1 MRKNKK
7 MPAGPACSAFSA
19 ESRFKRMVEGLRREY
34 FFYCHGAD
42 GVFRYVS
49 PSIKNILGYSQ
60 AGFLKNF
67 DEYLTPAP
75 GNRLVAGHTRQS
87 IKGRRQPPYEVEI
100 YHKNGSIRTLEV
112 LEMPVRERG
121 RVVAVE
127 GIARDI
133 TEQKRLQSELAAHDR
148 EMTAQAALIL
158 RSSGDGIIGVDPEG
172 LVIFMNEAA
181 EKMLG
186 WRMDEMKGRALH
198 RAIHSKRP
206 DGILYPE
213 KDCPMSAVL
222 RRGKPGR
229 VEDEVLWRRDGSHF
243 PVSYS
248 VRPIIKD
255 GARAGAVITFR
266 DVAERKRLEEMR
278 EFLTHAIVHDLNNPL
293 TSIMAGAEMAAE
305 CPGHLPGC
313 ANRDQLAL
321 VSEAALEM
329 RKMISD
335 ILDINRMEQGK
346 MKLGRSSCSPSEMI
360 GSAASAMALA
370 AKYGSRGIAAAGAT
384 GLPGVM
390 ADERIIRRVLENLS
404 ANALRYA
411 PQGTTVKL
419 SASAGRRGTVRFS
432 VSDEGPG
439 VKRDHL
445 PRIFDKYFQSAPA
458 AAGSRAGKGIGL
470 AFCRLAIEAHGGR
483 VWAENLR
490 PKGFSVRFE
499 LPVSGVKPGRAA
511 VRAKK

>member
-1 MRKNKK
+1 MKRAVKN
-7 MPAGPACSAFSA
+7 GLRGCSALSA
-19 ESRFKRMVEGLRREY
+19 ESRFQRMVEGLRREY

-42 GVFRYVS
+42 GVFQYVS

-60 AGFLKNF
+60 AEFLRHF
-67 DEYLTPAP
+67 GDYMTAAP
-75 GNRLVAGHTRQS
+75 GNRLVAERTRQS
-87 IKGRRQPPYEVEI
+87 LMGSRQPPYEVEI
-100 YHKNGSIRTLEV
+100 YHKNGSVRTLEV

-133 TEQKRLQSELAAHDR
+133 TEQKRIQAELAEHDR

-158 RSSGDGIIGVDPEG
+158 RSSGDGIIGVDPDG

-186 WRMDEMKGRALH
+186 WTMDEMKGRALH

-206 DGILYPE
+206 DGTLYPE

-222 RRGKPGR
+222 RRGKPGL
-229 VEDEVLWRRDGSHF
+229 VEDEVLWRRDGSSF

-248 VRPIIKD
+248 VRPIIKE
-255 GARAGAVITFR
+255 GSRAGAVITFR
-266 DVAERKRLEEMR
+266 DVTERKRLEEMR

-313 ANRDQLAL
+313 ANREQLAL
-321 VSEAALEM
+321 VSEAAVEM

-335 ILDINRMEQGK
+335 ILDINRLEQGK
-346 MKLGRSSCSPSEMI
+346 IKMDRKACSPSKI
-360 GSAASAMALA
+360 ISDAAGGMAPA
-370 AKYGSRGIAAAGAT
+370 AKYGSRRIVTAGRKR
-384 GLPGVM
+384 LPGVI

-404 ANALRYA
+404 SNALRYT
-411 PQGTTVKL
+411 PQGTAVTL
-419 SASAGRRGTVRFS
+419 SAAAGRRGTVRFS

-445 PRIFDKYFQSAPA
+445 SRIFDKYFQSAPA
-458 AAGSRAGKGIGL
+458 DAGSRVGKGIGL

-483 VWAENLR
+483 IWAENLR
-490 PKGFSVRFE
+490 PKGFAVCFE
-499 LPVSGVKPGRAA
+499 LPIAGVRSARVAGR
-511 VRAKK
+511 VKK